1 MALPLTVRQ
10 TKRTSP
16 SFDTGARMNP
26 RAATDN
32 RLEAGPAAAQY
43 LTFLLAGDAF
53 AIGIL
58 SIKEIIE
65 YGGMTQVPLMPDYI
79 RGVINLR
86 GAVVPV
92 MDLMVRFGK
101 PASSVGKRTCIVIVE
116 IISGDEPQVIGV
128 IVDAV
133 QAVVEIAAADTLPAP
148 SFGTRIDADFIAAMG
163 KIDDRFIILLNVD
176 RVLSAD
182 DVGALGALG
191 TSSAAGT
198 ALVLAGSV

>member
-1 MALPLTVRQ
+1 M
-10 TKRTSP
+10 TSRAP
-16 SFDTGARMNP
+16 TAGELAGA
-26 RAATDN
+26 
-32 RLEAGPAAAQY
+32 PAAAQY

-65 YGGMTQVPLMPDYI
+65 YGGMTPVPLMPDYI

-101 PASSVGKRTCIVIVE
+101 PAAPVGKRTCIVIVE
-116 IISGDEPQVIGV
+116 IAHGDEPQVIGV

-148 SFGTRIDADFIAAMG
+148 SFGTRIDADFIEGMG

-176 RVLSAD
+176 RVLSTD
-182 DVGALGALG
+182 QVSTINTIGALG
-191 TSSAAGT
+191 SSGDAA
-198 ALVLAGSV
+198 LAGPV

>member
-1 MALPLTVRQ
+1 M
-10 TKRTSP
+10 TSRAP
-16 SFDTGARMNP
+16 TDGQLAGA
-26 RAATDN
+26 
-32 RLEAGPAAAQY
+32 PAAAQY

-65 YGGMTQVPLMPDYI
+65 YGGMTPVPLMPDYI

-101 PASSVGKRTCIVIVE
+101 PAAPVGKRTCIVIVE
-116 IISGDEPQVIGV
+116 IAHADEPQVIGV

-133 QAVVEIAAADTLPAP
+133 QAVVEIAAADIMPAP
-148 SFGTRIDADFIAAMG
+148 SFGARIDADFIEAMG
-163 KIDDRFIILLNVD
+163 KIGERFIILLDVD
-176 RVLSAD
+176 RVLSSDQAS
-182 DVGALGALG
+182 ALGALG
-191 TSSAAGT
+191 SCGDAA
-198 ALVLAGSV
+198 LAGLV

>member
-1 MALPLTVRQ
+1 MEA
-10 TKRTSP
+10 S
-16 SFDTGARMNP
+16 MNS
-26 RAATDN
+26 RAATEH

-101 PASSVGKRTCIVIVE
+101 QAAPVGKRTCIVIVE
-116 IISGDEPQVIGV
+116 IHSGDEPQVIGV

-148 SFGTRIDADFIAAMG
+148 SFGTRIDADFIEGMG
-163 KIDDRFIILLNVD
+163 KIDERFIILLNVE

-182 DVGALGALG
+182 DAGAIGALGAPA
-191 TSSAAGT
+191 TAGT
-198 ALVLAGSV
+198 ALVLAGPV